1 MGVEKNGKFIKLIAG
16 DDSITLPY
24 PSNASGKQIQSTMVN
39 QARTADGVM
48 RGEVI
53 GTVAKVELK
62 WRVLTP
68 ATWSALCA
76 FFDKHFT
83 FSCEYYD
90 MVSGSYST
98 RTFYVGDRSAQ
109 PFIVDSA
116 TGIPKYWLDCQ
127 ANVIGVGGD

>member
-1 MGVEKNGKFIKLIAG
+1 MGVEKTGKFITLRAG

-24 PSNASGKQIQSTMVN
+24 PSNASGKQIHSTMVN

-53 GTVAKVELK
+53 GCVAKVELK

-68 ATWSALCA
+68 ATWTALCN

-90 MVSGSYST
+90 MVKNAYST
-98 RTFYVGDRSAQ
+98 RIFYVGDRSAQ

-116 TGIPKYWLDCQ
+116 TGKPKYWLDCQ
-127 ANVIGVGGD
+127 ANIIGVGGD